1 MTAGDQ
7 TPPGSGPPDPDSAPA
22 PRAWGPTPRRWVP
35 GDTWAGAA
43 RVSNGPAARRSA
55 LTPLPEDDD
64 DRASAPRRSALTPL
78 PEADE
83 PAHAASRARRSAMSP
98 GEDDDDFDIVVPRR
112 SAMSPLPSDEARAA
126 VPRRSAFTPNEPE
139 DAPAPRR
146 SGWVED
152 DDEDDGYEE
161 TLRLPLP
168 RYSSEYAVAARAIQP
183 ALPDLGP
190 TAESAPSP
198 AEPYSPVEPPS
209 PVTDATSPF
218 SPSVQPALPDPA
230 LSGPIEAAFANTE
243 LLPVVPAAVAPPV
256 ASDQPPVTVEGEAE
270 LPAEEDEMVSEGAPV
285 AEVSAPVVEDPA
297 VAEPPAVFETP
308 VPVAEPPAAVVETH
322 VPAVQAQVPVVEAPS
337 PLAEAPAA
345 VVETPIPVAAPPAL
359 AVEAPLVQA
368 PPAVTVTGAT
378 MTAAAVAAEVEALPE
393 IVELPAAVAEDQE
406 LLVEES
412 DMVSE
417 GAPPVEDDAS
427 TVGEDTGTWLFGSA
441 FADADHSLYRR
452 PAPGEPETQVD
463 LTPIVIDDPE
473 YDVRKGTKPLAK
485 STPRPSGTRGAKPT
499 RGTSARRVHV
509 AWRDHKRLLT
519 ISSILLALLLVVG
532 VGGYLLSRYN
542 PTIAAINEGKLTL
555 PVTAGTY
562 QRDPSQ
568 GATPSEDPNSKIQTV
583 SATYS
588 VNGTQEFVAIAYRPQ
603 TDPSAALQE
612 IQARSI
618 MKVDGGACGK
628 TTDQNRMACAVV
640 SGTTAVLLVTL
651 IDQST
656 DELIAAA
663 QSVSAGIGKT

>member
-1 MTAGDQ
+1 
-7 TPPGSGPPDPDSAPA
+7 
-22 PRAWGPTPRRWVP
+22 
-35 GDTWAGAA
+35 
-43 RVSNGPAARRSA
+43 
-55 LTPLPEDDD
+55 
-64 DRASAPRRSALTPL
+64 
-78 PEADE
+78 
-83 PAHAASRARRSAMSP
+83 MSP

-256 ASDQPPVTVEGEAE
+256 AADQVPVTVEGEAE

-417 GAPPVEDDAS
+417 GAPPVEDDAA